1 MRIISGKFKGKFI
14 KFLKNDTTRPL
25 RDSVKENIF
34 NILKHSNKF
43 KIDINNAKILDFY
56 SGVGSFGLECLSRG
70 AKKVIFV
77 ERDKRA
83 LQILKKNVTNLLIS
97 KNSVTLVNAIQ
108 NALDRNKKEKIDIF
122 FFDPPF
128 LDKNFI
134 ENLKIITNMQIFENN
149 HIVII
154 HREKN
159 SNDNFENILNVLFSK
174 NYGRSKIIFGKLI

>member
-122 FFDPPF
+122 FS
-128 LDKNFI
+128 I
-134 ENLKIITNMQIFENN
+134 
-149 HIVII
+149 
-154 HREKN
+154 R
-159 SNDNFENILNVLFSK
+159 LF
-174 NYGRSKIIFGKLI
+174 